1 MPRLDLMAE
10 DELHTCRIPLASTLL
25 GGVGLIYLQLARV
38 FLVDDGPHVGIDP
51 IENLCGEL
59 YIISQ
64 AIRAYIRALG
74 EMGRVYRTD
83 VVEVCGCQSRMK
95 LRKRGADVY
104 SQISKVCTGGAAA
117 FKT

>member
-10 DELHTCRIPLASTLL
+10 DELHRIPLASTLL
-25 GGVGLIYLQLARV
+25 GGVGLIYLQLAWV

-64 AIRAYIRALG
+64 AIRAYMRALG
-74 EMGRVYRTD
+74 EMGR
-83 VVEVCGCQSRMK
+83 ES
-95 LRKRGADVY
+95 
-104 SQISKVCTGGAAA
+104 TGQ
-117 FKT
+117 T